1 MWRAKPPQETDS
13 ASCVKKKGEEDEKN
27 AEKQEGEQRRKSSHK
42 NDIDLLTA
50 PSAFRSALKTVA
62 EFAWIWKCKELLH
75 PLKGRLSRHG
85 GARTA
90 RAGDQTPGLL
100 VGLHPQG
107 CRAWSWAGWGILM
120 ERMGTLMCH
129 GVEATL
135 VHTPEPHL
143 HLHSITRLNRAVVS
157 DPEQSTPAD
166 VCKDPPGL
174 LALGTAPM
182 RYRRRTLHETKV
194 RTTAGLTAE
203 MLSNKLCFGCRIL
216 SRNGHD
222 ACRELTGFFFTCDGS
237 LTVYEFRKFGKNSSL
252 FSPPRTT
259 ALPFIQKGVYQHQRG
274 QRKGKPYGLRD
285 FCVGANLTF
294 LSVEHNLPES
304 CRQSPVLTLRV
315 ISTDEAALGFL
326 KAASVGFKEECSEQV
341 ADGSKVLEKIQGRL
355 RETLSKRGVRV
366 LTGIGKHFREADANR
381 SGLLPRAAFKEALQV
396 FHLGVP
402 EGDLEALWLALDDS
416 KSDKVDYGDFTRA
429 VFGEMSEHRKAFVRK
444 AYMKLD
450 PSKTGSVPLVDI
462 RKCYCAKKHPL
473 VLAGKATDEEIK
485 SAFLETLG
493 ESCSSPT
500 QVSYAE
506 FEAYY
511 EGLSFGVV
519 DDDDFVNVLKNSW
532 GV

>member
-120 ERMGTLMCH
+120 E
-129 GVEATL
+129 
-135 VHTPEPHL
+135 
-143 HLHSITRLNRAVVS
+143 
-157 DPEQSTPAD
+157 
-166 VCKDPPGL
+166 
-174 LALGTAPM
+174 
-182 RYRRRTLHETKV
+182 
-194 RTTAGLTAE
+194 
-203 MLSNKLCFGCRIL
+203 
-216 SRNGHD
+216 RNGHD

>member
-120 ERMGTLMCH
+120 E
-129 GVEATL
+129 
-135 VHTPEPHL
+135 
-143 HLHSITRLNRAVVS
+143 RAVVS

>member
-143 HLHSITRLNRAVVS
+143 HLHSITRLN
-157 DPEQSTPAD
+157 
-166 VCKDPPGL
+166 
-174 LALGTAPM
+174 
-182 RYRRRTLHETKV
+182 
-194 RTTAGLTAE
+194 
-203 MLSNKLCFGCRIL
+203 
-216 SRNGHD
+216 
-222 ACRELTGFFFTCDGS
+222 
-237 LTVYEFRKFGKNSSL
+237 
-252 FSPPRTT
+252 RTT